1 MFWRALPSYQA
12 ANLPT
17 HCHNRVHPET
27 NLGVV
32 LEAAGGLAGGEV
44 PEAEGLVPRAGEG
57 EVAVGGENHVGHE
70 VGVAV
75 QSLLGHSVLA
85 VLAGQ
90 LPHDQGLV
98 TAAGQDHVRVLR
110 VGGDLGHPPAA
121 QTSTST
127 FLLLSLLTRC
137 DPAGFRGVEESQSCC
152 AAATPTFFCNVQT
165 LVLLS
170 PHLNTQL

>member
-1 MFWRALPSYQA
+1 M
-12 ANLPT
+12 
-17 HCHNRVHPET
+17 
-27 NLGVV
+27 V
-32 LEAAGGLAGGEV
+32 LEPPGGLAGAEV
-44 PEAEGLVPRAGEG
+44 PQPEVLVPGPGQG

-85 VLAGQ
+85 VLPSQ
-90 LPHDQGLV
+90 LPDNQRLV

-152 AAATPTFFCNVQT
+152 AAATPTFFCNVQA